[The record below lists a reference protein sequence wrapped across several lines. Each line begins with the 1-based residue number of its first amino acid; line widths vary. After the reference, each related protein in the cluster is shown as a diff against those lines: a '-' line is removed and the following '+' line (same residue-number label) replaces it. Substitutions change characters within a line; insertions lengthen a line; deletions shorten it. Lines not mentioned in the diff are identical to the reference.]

1 MQIEF
6 CCRLLFLTVKFAL
19 YFVKLT
25 MSNLLALHRTD
36 LRDGS

>member
-1 MQIEF
+1 MRILLQTSLF
-6 CCRLLFLTVKFAL
+6 NRLSAL